1 MVAVLIVDDD
11 DDTREMLAA
20 IVEQAGFSVV
30 TARNG
35 KEGIDKLH
43 TLRPELILL
52 DVIMPIMDGTM
63 FRQEQRR
70 HWDWLHIPTIVMTGA
85 YDEPMLDLAVEETLK
100 KPVATAELLAIVR
113 KHCTIRR

>member
-1 MVAVLIVDDD
+1 VSVLIVDDD
-11 DDTREMLAA
+11 DDAREMLAGV
-20 IVEQAGFSVV
+20 VEQAGYTVQ

-35 KEGIDKLH
+35 SEGLDRLRQA
-43 TLRPELILL
+43 RPELILL
-52 DVIMPIMDGTM
+52 DVIMPVMDGTM

-100 KPVATAELLAIVR
+100 KPVGADTVLEIVR
-113 KHCTIRR
+113 RHCKRP